1 MPEWIILIGY
11 KTRKTVFKLIFNIEA
26 VFIFSRSGL
35 MNKKVILII
44 VLVLAIILAYSYM
57 SNKHNNKTLKPSA
70 ENLINETIKYSIK
83 EIDADYVELSEISKK
98 YSLDDAI
105 LDKCYVYMEGREYNK
120 EVFNSF
126 ISNVDEGQKSKA
138 RVVKGNDA
146 SGVVIVD
153 LKYDG
158 YDIEVTED
166 STRDTSIKE
175 DERRITT
182 NKYKKEI
189 IKKIDD
195 KSYWILY
202 NNNPDEDYYIVS
214 QVN

>member
-1 MPEWIILIGY
+1 
-11 KTRKTVFKLIFNIEA
+11 
-26 VFIFSRSGL
+26 

-44 VLVLAIILAYSYM
+44 VLVLAIVLAYSYM

-70 ENLINETIKYSIK
+70 ENLINETIKYNIK
-83 EIDADYVELSEISKK
+83 EIDADYVELSDIPKG

-105 LDKCYVYMEGREYNK
+105 LDKCFVYVEGRAYNK
-120 EVFNSF
+120 EVFDNFVSD
-126 ISNVDEGQKSKA
+126 VDEGRKSKA

-146 SGVVIVD
+146 SGVIIID

-158 YDIEVTED
+158 SSIEVTED
-166 STRDTSIKE
+166 SMRDTSIKE
-175 DERRITT
+175 EDRKITT

>member
-1 MPEWIILIGY
+1 
-11 KTRKTVFKLIFNIEA
+11 
-26 VFIFSRSGL
+26 
-35 MNKKVILII
+35 MNKKIVLII
-44 VLVLAIILAYSYM
+44 ILVIAIALSYSYM
-57 SNKHNNKTLKPSA
+57 LNKHNNKTLKPSA
-70 ENLINETIKYSIK
+70 ENLINETIKYTVK
-83 EIDADYVELSEISKK
+83 EINADYMEISEISKK

-105 LDKCYVYMEGREYNK
+105 LDKCYVYIEGREYNK
-120 EVFNSF
+120 EVLNSF
-126 ISNVDEGQKSKA
+126 ISDVEVGTKSKA

-146 SGVVIVD
+146 SGVIIID

-158 YDIEVTED
+158 SSIEVTED

-175 DERRITT
+175 EDRKITT

>member
-1 MPEWIILIGY
+1 
-11 KTRKTVFKLIFNIEA
+11 
-26 VFIFSRSGL
+26 
-35 MNKKVILII
+35 MNKKIVLII
-44 VLVLAIILAYSYM
+44 ILVIAIALSYSYM
-57 SNKHNNKTLKPSA
+57 LNKHNNKTLKPSA
-70 ENLINETIKYSIK
+70 ENLINETIKYTVK
-83 EIDADYVELSEISKK
+83 EINADYMEISEISKK

-105 LDKCYVYMEGREYNK
+105 LDKCYVYIEGREYNK
-120 EVFNSF
+120 EVLNSF
-126 ISNVDEGQKSKA
+126 ISNVEEGQKSKA

-158 YDIEVTED
+158 SNIEVTED

-175 DERRITT
+175 EDRKITT

-202 NNNPDEDYYIVS
+202 NNNPDEDYYVVS

>member
-1 MPEWIILIGY
+1 MNQRLERY
-11 KTRKTVFKLIFNIEA
+11 YRTIE
-26 VFIFSRSGL
+26 L
-35 MNKKVILII
+35 L
-44 VLVLAIILAYSYM
+44 
-57 SNKHNNKTLKPSA
+57 
-70 ENLINETIKYSIK
+70 
-83 EIDADYVELSEISKK
+83 
-98 YSLDDAI
+98 LD
-105 LDKCYVYMEGREYNK
+105 GK
-120 EVFNSF
+120 EVSKNIKKSF
-126 ISNVDEGQKSKA
+126 EKRLEKLKQEKNVVPYLAVIGIE
-138 RVVKGNDA
+138 GNDA

-158 YDIEVTED
+158 SNIEVTED

-175 DERRITT
+175 EDRKITT

>member
-1 MPEWIILIGY
+1 
-11 KTRKTVFKLIFNIEA
+11 
-26 VFIFSRSGL
+26 
-35 MNKKVILII
+35 MNKKIVLII
-44 VLVLAIILAYSYM
+44 ILVIAIALSYSYM
-57 SNKHNNKTLKPSA
+57 LNKHNNKTLKPSA
-70 ENLINETIKYSIK
+70 ENLINETIKYTVK
-83 EIDADYVELSEISKK
+83 EINADYMEISEISKK

-105 LDKCYVYMEGREYNK
+105 LDKCYVYIEGREYNK
-120 EVFNSF
+120 EVLNSF
-126 ISNVDEGQKSKA
+126 ISDVEVGQKSKA

-146 SGVVIVD
+146 SGVIIVD

-158 YDIEVTED
+158 FNIEITED
-166 STRDTSIKE
+166 STRDTSKSEE
-175 DERRITT
+175 DRKIIT

-202 NNNPDEDYYIVS
+202 NNNPDEDYYVVS

>member
-1 MPEWIILIGY
+1 
-11 KTRKTVFKLIFNIEA
+11 
-26 VFIFSRSGL
+26 
-35 MNKKVILII
+35 
-44 VLVLAIILAYSYM
+44 M

-70 ENLINETIKYSIK
+70 ENLINETIKYNVK
-83 EIDADYVELSEISKK
+83 EIDADYVELSEISKN

-158 YDIEVTED
+158 SNIEVTED

-175 DERRITT
+175 EDRKITT

>member
-11 KTRKTVFKLIFNIEA
+11 KTRKTAFKLIFNIEA

-44 VLVLAIILAYSYM
+44 VFVLAIILAYSYM

-70 ENLINETIKYSIK
+70 ENLINETIKYNVK
-83 EIDADYVELSEISKK
+83 EIDADYVELSEISKN

-158 YDIEVTED
+158 SNIEVTED

-175 DERRITT
+175 EDRKITT

>member
-44 VLVLAIILAYSYM
+44 VLVLAIVLAYSYM

-158 YDIEVTED
+158 SNIEVTED

-175 DERRITT
+175 EDRKITT

>member
-1 MPEWIILIGY
+1 
-11 KTRKTVFKLIFNIEA
+11 
-26 VFIFSRSGL
+26 

-44 VLVLAIILAYSYM
+44 VLVIAIVLAYSYM

-70 ENLINETIKYSIK
+70 ENLISETIKYNVK
-83 EIDADYVELSEISKK
+83 EINVDYVELSEIPKD
-98 YSLDDAI
+98 YSLEDAI
-105 LDKCYVYMEGREYNK
+105 LNKYYVYVDGREYNK
-120 EVFNSF
+120 EIFDCFVSD
-126 ISNVDEGQKSKA
+126 IDDGRKSKA

-146 SGVVIVD
+146 NGVVIVD

-158 YDIEVTED
+158 SNIEVTED

-175 DERRITT
+175 EDRKITT

>member
-1 MPEWIILIGY
+1 
-11 KTRKTVFKLIFNIEA
+11 
-26 VFIFSRSGL
+26 

-44 VLVLAIILAYSYM
+44 VLVIAIVLAYSYM

-158 YDIEVTED
+158 SNIEVTED

-175 DERRITT
+175 DERKITKE
-182 NKYKKEI
+182 KYNKEI

>member
-1 MPEWIILIGY
+1 
-11 KTRKTVFKLIFNIEA
+11 
-26 VFIFSRSGL
+26 

-44 VLVLAIILAYSYM
+44 VLVLAIVLAYSYM

-70 ENLINETIKYSIK
+70 ENLINETIKYNIK

-158 YDIEVTED
+158 SSIEVTED
-166 STRDTSIKE
+166 ATRDTSIKE
-175 DERRITT
+175 DERKITKE
-182 NKYKKEI
+182 KYNKEI